1 MSLAGA
7 SNNSDGVV
15 AEENAAE
22 LPKFLKIR
30 RRRLNKELQ
39 GEWSKHLLNIAA
51 PLFFELLP
59 ICHVNM

>member
-30 RRRLNKELQ
+30 RLAIKEDLIKNFK
-39 GEWSKHLLNIAA
+39 GNGVSTY
-51 PLFFELLP
+51 
-59 ICHVNM
+59 